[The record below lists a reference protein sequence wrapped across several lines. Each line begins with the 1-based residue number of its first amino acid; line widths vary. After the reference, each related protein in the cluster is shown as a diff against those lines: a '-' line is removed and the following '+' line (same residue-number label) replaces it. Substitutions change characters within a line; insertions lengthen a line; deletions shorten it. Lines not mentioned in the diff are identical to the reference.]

1 MTLWGRGKQLV
12 MNATRK
18 ENKKTK
24 NKTAIRFLTY
34 WCIGIL
40 LSLLLDMC
48 LRGVDLLNLIPML
61 IVVPTLAITSVAYWR
76 STSSQERKQDALRK
90 ISDPFYE

>member
-1 MTLWGRGKQLV
+1 
-12 MNATRK
+12 MNTARK

-24 NKTAIRFLTY
+24 NKTAIRYLTY

-48 LRGVDLLNLIPML
+48 LRGVDLLNLVPLL
-61 IVVPTLAITSVAYWR
+61 IVVPTLAISGVAYWR
-76 STSSQERKQDALRK
+76 STSSQERKQDVSRK
-90 ISDPFYE
+90 IKDPFYE

>member
-1 MTLWGRGKQLV
+1 MDRGNQLV
-12 MNATRK
+12 MNTARK

-24 NKTAIRFLTY
+24 NKTAIRYLTY

-48 LRGVDLLNLIPML
+48 LRGVDPLNLIPTL
-61 IVVPTLAITSVAYWR
+61 IVVPILAISGAAYWR
-76 STSSQERKQDALRK
+76 SASSQERKQDALRK